1 MAVEIS
7 QVLPSVLLYLGVI
20 LIAAKLGGVLAA
32 KIRQPG
38 VLGELVAGIMIGPSV
53 AGWLSQRLFGTAL
66 FINLSSEAGVFM
78 DVLAQIGIILLLF
91 LAGLS
96 IDVEEFKKSGKPAAI
111 VAATGVITAFLLGF
125 GVASLLNWAPLEAA
139 FVGAIL
145 AATSV
150 GITVRTLM
158 DVHGLHTRVGMTIL
172 GAAVID
178 DVIAIVI
185 LGVLGGLAF
194 GGLTSLGLAENI
206 ALIALFFIVVLFIG
220 FKTMPRLLTFVG
232 RLRVEEVT
240 LSIAL
245 AVVFLIGALAER
257 IRIAALTGAFV
268 AGLVMS
274 RSPVA
279 ESLRA
284 KVLTVGYGLFIPI
297 FFVAM
302 GARTDLGAL
311 TGACSLAVALAII
324 AMFDKVVGCG
334 IGALASGFGVKDS
347 LRVGVGMMPRAEIA
361 LVIAAMGAS
370 TGVIG
375 AELLSMAVMVVLVTS
390 LITPVLVKLAFKE
403 APPEK
408 K

>member
-7 QVLPSVLLYLGVI
+7 STLLYIAII
-20 LIAAKLGGVLAA
+20 LIAAKLGGFFA
-32 KIRQPG
+32 IRIGQLG

-66 FINLSSEAGVFM
+66 FIDLSSEAGAFV
-78 DVLAQIGIILLLF
+78 DLLAQIGIIFLLF

-96 IDVEEFKKSGKPAAI
+96 IDLEEFKKSEKPAAL
-111 VAATGVITAFLLGF
+111 VATTGVVTAFLLGF
-125 GVASLLNWAPLEAA
+125 SVASVLNWTPLEAA

-158 DVHGLHTRVGMTIL
+158 DVHSLHTRVGMTIL

-185 LGVLGGLAF
+185 LSVLAGLAF
-194 GGLTSLGLAENI
+194 GGLTFLGLAENI
-206 ALIALFFIVVLFIG
+206 ILIALFFILVLLVG
-220 FKTMPRLLTFVG
+220 FKTVPRLLAFVG

-245 AVVFLIGALAER
+245 AMVFLIGALAEKMR
-257 IRIAALTGAFV
+257 VAAITGAFI
-268 AGLVMS
+268 AGLIMS

-279 ESLRA
+279 GSLRS
-284 KVLTVGYGLFIPI
+284 KVSTIGYGLFIPI
-297 FFVAM
+297 FFVVI
-302 GARTDLGAL
+302 GARTNLGAL
-311 TGACSLAVALAII
+311 AGAGFLAVALVII

-334 IGALASGFGVKDS
+334 AGALASGFGLKDS

-361 LVIAAMGAS
+361 LVIAAIGTS
-370 TGVIG
+370 TGIVG
-375 AELLSMAVMVVLVTS
+375 AELLSMAVIVVLITS
-390 LITPVLVKLAFKE
+390 LITPPLVKFVFKG
-403 APPEK
+403 AQPK
-408 K
+408 KK

>member
-7 QVLPSVLLYLGVI
+7 STLLYIAII
-20 LIAAKLGGVLAA
+20 LIAAKLGGFFA
-32 KIRQPG
+32 IRIGQLG

-53 AGWLSQRLFGTAL
+53 AGWFSQRLFGTAL
-66 FINLSSEAGVFM
+66 FIDLSSEAGAFVDLF
-78 DVLAQIGIILLLF
+78 AQIGIIFLLF

-96 IDVEEFKKSGKPAAI
+96 IDLEEFKKSEKPASL
-111 VAATGVITAFLLGF
+111 VATTGVVTAFLLGF
-125 GVASLLNWAPLEAA
+125 SVASVLNWTPLEAA

-158 DVHGLHTRVGMTIL
+158 DAHSLHTRVGMTIL

-185 LGVLGGLAF
+185 LSVLAGLAF
-194 GGLTSLGLAENI
+194 GGLTFLGLAENI
-206 ALIALFFIVVLFIG
+206 ALIALFFFLVLLVG
-220 FKTMPRLLTFVG
+220 FKTVPRLLAFVG

-245 AVVFLIGALAER
+245 AMVFMIGALAEKMR
-257 IRIAALTGAFV
+257 VAAITGAFI
-268 AGLVMS
+268 AGLIMS

-279 ESLRA
+279 GSLRS
-284 KVLTVGYGLFIPI
+284 KVSTIGYGLFIPI
-297 FFVAM
+297 FFVVI
-302 GARTDLGAL
+302 GARTNLGAL
-311 TGACSLAVALAII
+311 AGAGFLAVALVII

-334 IGALASGFGVKDS
+334 AGALASGFGLKDS

-361 LVIAAMGAS
+361 LVIAAIGTS
-370 TGVIG
+370 TGIVG
-375 AELLSMAVMVVLVTS
+375 AELLSMAVIVVLITS
-390 LITPVLVKLAFKE
+390 LITPPLVKFVFKG
-403 APPEK
+403 AQPK
-408 K
+408 KK